1 MNYSEARKFVEET
14 TKYGSILGLDT
25 IKTLLGELGNPQDKV
40 KIVHVAGTN
49 GKGSVFTFVQN
60 VLLQAGYHVGRY
72 ASPAVFEYREIIQF
86 DGKNITEEEFMPGS
100 VRSISS

>member
-40 KIVHVAGTN
+40 NKRKRFSFYICTECAFTGRVSCWQICFS
-49 GKGSVFTFVQN
+49 GS
-60 VLLQAGYHVGRY
+60 
-72 ASPAVFEYREIIQF
+72 I
-86 DGKNITEEEFMPGS
+86 
-100 VRSISS
+100 

>member
-40 KIVHVAGTN
+40 KIVHVAGNKRKRFSFYICTECAFT
-49 GKGSVFTFVQN
+49 GRVSCWQICFSGS
-60 VLLQAGYHVGRY
+60 
-72 ASPAVFEYREIIQF
+72 I
-86 DGKNITEEEFMPGS
+86 
-100 VRSISS
+100 